1 MMQDP
6 KTFYTQQKAKF
17 EAELIVQRRK
27 LNQSSFLRLIVFL
40 SIAFGIYFLFGQLP
54 YVVLVSAAGIA
65 LFLFLVFRHS
75 DLVYQ
80 SNKLKALI
88 QCNQLEL
95 DVLAG
100 DLSKLPTGEEYLNA
114 AHEFSYDIDLFGKAS
129 FFQYLNRSTTK
140 EGKNELADLLAS
152 NNISD
157 ITNRQ
162 EAIQELTQKADWR
175 QHFSAIAL
183 LIKVETTSKEITNW
197 LENYQNFIPKAMR
210 MLPLIFS
217 GLSIAIITLVSLG
230 ILPFLAALVWLFVGL
245 GITGRFLKSINL
257 LSLNTNKAK
266 DTFQQ
271 YGQLLQRIEE
281 ETFSSKLLQEK
292 QRNIQTDTQKAS
304 TLVKGFSKRID
315 ALDNRNNILVA
326 LFLNGFLLWDI
337 SKSYQIEIWINQH
350 SQKVAQWFEVVTFFD
365 AYNSLGNFAF
375 NHPQFSYPVIDA
387 SAKEVIQAKQLGHP
401 LLRTDNRIDND
412 FTIGNSEFFI
422 VTGANMAGKSTFLRT
437 VSLCIVMSN
446 VGLPICASDPTYSPI
461 KLITSMRT
469 TDSLAEGASY
479 FFSELQR
486 LKMIVD
492 KIEDDTYFIILD
504 EILKGTNSHDKA
516 MGSKKIVQKLASQ
529 NAAGIIATH
538 DLSLCEL
545 EKEIDQVKNYFFDAE
560 IINDEL
566 FFGYLLKKGI
576 CSNMNASFLLKKMQ
590 IVQ

>member
-1 MMQDP
+1 MMQEP
-6 KTFYTQQKAKF
+6 ITFYTEQKAKF
-17 EAELIVQRRK
+17 EAQLKVQRRK
-27 LNQSSFLRLIVFL
+27 LNQSSALRLLVFL
-40 SIAFGIYFLFGQLP
+40 SMVFAIYLAFGQWN
-54 YVVLVSAAGIA
+54 YVALAAIVGMG

-88 QCNQLEL
+88 HCNQLEI
-95 DVLAG
+95 DVING
-100 DLSKLPTGEEYLNA
+100 DLSKLPTGEEFLDA
-114 AHEFSYDIDLFGKAS
+114 SHEFSYDIDLFGNAS
-129 FFQYLNRSTTK
+129 FFQYLNRATTR
-140 EGKNELADLLAS
+140 EGKNKLAELLAS
-152 NNISD
+152 NDTST
-157 ITNRQ
+157 ITTRQ
-162 EAIQELTQKADWR
+162 EAIQALAEKATWR
-175 QHFSAIAL
+175 QQFSAIAL
-183 LIKVETTSKEITNW
+183 LIKVETTSKSITDW
-197 LENYQNFIPKAMR
+197 LNSYKSFIPKTLR
-210 MLPLIFS
+210 FLPIIFS
-217 GLSIAIITLVSLG
+217 GISIVVLTFAFLSII
-230 ILPFLAALVWLFVGL
+230 PFLYVILWIGLGL
-245 GITGRFLKSINL
+245 GITGRFLKNINKLSI
-257 LSLNTNKAK
+257 NTNKAK

-271 YGQLLQRIEE
+271 YGHLLQRIEE
-281 ETFSSKLLQEK
+281 ESFNTELLQEK
-292 QRNIQTDTQKAS
+292 QQNIHSDVQKAS
-304 TLVKGFSKRID
+304 ALVREFSKRID

-326 LFLNGFLLWDI
+326 VFLNGLLLWDI
-337 SKSYQIEIWINQH
+337 AKSYSIETWITKH
-350 SQKVAQWFEVVTFFD
+350 SSKVAQWFEVVTFFD

-375 NHPQFSYPVIDA
+375 NHPKFNYPTIQETA
-387 SAKEVIQAKQLGHP
+387 TEVLKATQLGHP
-401 LLRTDNRIDND
+401 LLKATNRIDND
-412 FTIGNSEFFI
+412 FTIGSTEFFI

-437 VSLCIVMSN
+437 VSLGIVMAN
-446 VGLPICASDPTYSPI
+446 VGLPICAKEAVYMPI

-566 FFGYLLKKGI
+566 FFGYELKKGI
-576 CSNMNASFLLKKMQ
+576 CANMNASFLLKKME
-590 IVQ
+590 IVK

>member
-1 MMQDP
+1 MQNP
-6 KTFYTQQKAKF
+6 ITFYTAQKAKF
-17 EAELIVQRRK
+17 EAELKVQRRK
-27 LNQSSFLRLIVFL
+27 LNQSSFLRLLVFL
-40 SIAFGIYFLFGQLP
+40 SIAFAIYLLFGQWH
-54 YVVLVSAAGIA
+54 YVILASIVGMGI
-65 LFLFLVFRHS
+65 FLFLVFRHS

-88 QCNQLEL
+88 QCNQLEI
-95 DVLAG
+95 DVING
-100 DLSKLPTGEEYLNA
+100 DLSKLPTGEEFLDA
-114 AHEFSYDIDLFGKAS
+114 SHEFSYDIDLFGNAS
-129 FFQYLNRSTTK
+129 FFQYLNRATTR
-140 EGKNELADLLAS
+140 EGKNKLAELLAS
-152 NNISD
+152 NDISNI
-157 ITNRQ
+157 TTRQ
-162 EAIQELTQKADWR
+162 EAIKELGEKATWR

-183 LIKVETTSKEITNW
+183 LIKVDATSKSITTW
-197 LENYQNFIPKAMR
+197 LHEYKSFIPKAVR
-210 MLPLIFS
+210 FLPMLFS
-217 GLSIAIITLVSLG
+217 VLSITIITLSFLE
-230 ILPFLAALVWLFVGL
+230 IIPFLYVLMWIGLGL

-257 LSLNTNKAK
+257 LSINTNKAK

-271 YGQLLQRIEE
+271 YGHLLQRIEE
-281 ETFSSKLLQEK
+281 ETFTTTLLKEK
-292 QRNIQTDTQKAS
+292 QQNIHSDVQKAS
-304 TLVKGFSKRID
+304 ALVREFSKRID
-315 ALDNRNNILVA
+315 ALDNRNNILVGV
-326 LFLNGFLLWDI
+326 FLNGLLLWDI
-337 SKSYQIEIWINQH
+337 SKSYHIETWIAKH
-350 SQKVAQWFEVVTFFD
+350 STKVAQWFDVVTFFD

-375 NHPQFSYPVIDA
+375 NHPEFNYPTISENATQVLNA
-387 SAKEVIQAKQLGHP
+387 SQLGHP
-401 LLRTDNRIDND
+401 LLRTTNRIDND
-412 FTIGNSEFFI
+412 FNIGNSEFFI

-437 VSLCIVMSN
+437 VSLGIVMSN
-446 VGLPICASDPTYSPI
+446 IGLPICAETAEYSPI

-576 CSNMNASFLLKKMQ
+576 CANMNASFLLKKME
-590 IVQ
+590 IVE

>member
-1 MMQDP
+1 MQNP
-6 KTFYTQQKAKF
+6 KDFYTQQKAKF
-17 EAELIVQRRK
+17 EAELRVQRRK
-27 LNQSSFLRLIVFL
+27 INQSSFLRLIVFL
-40 SIAFGIYFLFGQLP
+40 SLAFAIYLLFGQWG
-54 YVVLVSAAGIA
+54 YVVLVSVVGMAI
-65 LFLFLVFRHS
+65 FLFLVFRHS
-75 DLVYQ
+75 DLVYK

-88 QCNQLEL
+88 QCNLLEL

-100 DLSKLPTGEEYLNA
+100 DLSKLPTGEEFLDA
-114 AHEFSYDIDLFGKAS
+114 SHEFSYDIDLFGNAS

-140 EGKNELADLLAS
+140 EGKNELAALLAS
-152 NNISD
+152 ND
-157 ITNRQ
+157 ILDIATRQ
-162 EAIQELTQKADWR
+162 EAIQELNQKADWR

-183 LIKVETTSKEITNW
+183 LIKVETTSKSITKW
-197 LENYQNFIPKAMR
+197 LHEYESFIPKAIR
-210 MLPLIFS
+210 YLPLIFS
-217 GLSIAIITLVSLG
+217 GISVAIITLSSLQ
-230 ILPFLAALVWLFVGL
+230 IIPFLPVLLWLFVGL
-245 GITGRFLKSINL
+245 GITGRFLKSITK

-281 ETFSSKLLQEK
+281 ETFTSKLLK
-292 QRNIQTDTQKAS
+292 QKQQNIHSDVQKAS
-304 TLVKGFSKRID
+304 TLVKGFSRRID
-315 ALDNRNNILVA
+315 ALDNRNNILVGI
-326 LFLNGFLLWDI
+326 FLNGFLLWDI
-337 SKSYQIEIWINQH
+337 SKSYQIELWIQKHN
-350 SQKVAQWFEVVTFFD
+350 QKVAQWFEVVTFFD

-375 NHPQFSYPVIDA
+375 NHPQFSYPTIDTT
-387 SAKEVIQAKQLGHP
+387 AKKVIQATELGHP
-401 LLRTDNRIDND
+401 LLRTANRVDND
-412 FTIGNSEFFI
+412 FIIGNSEFYI

-437 VSLCIVMSN
+437 VSLSIVMSN
-446 VGLPICASDPTYSPI
+446 VGLPICAKDAVYSPI

-492 KIEDDTYFIILD
+492 KIEHDTYFIILD

-576 CSNMNASFLLKKMQ
+576 CSNMNASFLLKKME
-590 IVQ
+590 IVE

>member
-6 KTFYTQQKAKF
+6 TTFYTQQKAKF
-17 EAELIVQRRK
+17 EAELKVQRRK
-27 LNQSSFLRLIVFL
+27 LNQSSLFRFIVF
-40 SIAFGIYFLFGQLP
+40 SGIAFAIYMLFGQWP
-54 YVVLVSAAGIA
+54 YVMLAAGAGLA

-75 DLVYQ
+75 DLVRQ

-95 DVLAG
+95 DVLNG

-114 AHEFSYDIDLFGKAS
+114 AHEFSYDIDLFGNAS
-129 FFQYLNRSTTK
+129 FFQYINRSTTK
-140 EGKNELADLLAS
+140 EGKNKLADLLAS
-152 NNISD
+152 NDISD
-157 ITNRQ
+157 ITTRQ
-162 EAIQELTQKADWR
+162 QVIQDLAQKANWR

-183 LIKVETTSKEITNW
+183 LIKVEATSKEIVSW
-197 LENYQNFIPKAMR
+197 LKSYESFIPKAMR
-210 MLPLIFS
+210 ILPMVFS
-217 GLSIAIITLVSLG
+217 ALSVAIITLVSLE
-230 ILPFLAALVWLFVGL
+230 ILPFLVAFLWLFLGL
-245 GITGRFLKSINL
+245 GITGRFLKKINQ
-257 LSLNTNKAK
+257 LSNHTNKAK

-281 ETFSSKLLQEK
+281 ETFAATLLQEK
-292 QRNIQTDTQKAS
+292 QQNIQSDVQKAS
-304 TLVKGFSKRID
+304 TLVNGFSKRID
-315 ALDNRNNILVA
+315 ALDTRNNILVGV
-326 LFLNGFLLWDI
+326 FLNGLLLWDI
-337 SKSYQIEIWINQH
+337 SKSYQIEIWIQKH
-350 SQKVAQWFEVVTFFD
+350 HEKVAQWFEVVTFFD

-375 NHPQFSYPVIDA
+375 NHPTFHYPVIDTSA
-387 SAKEVIQAKQLGHP
+387 TKVMQAKELGHP
-401 LLRTDNRIDND
+401 LLRTANRIDND
-412 FTIGNSEFFI
+412 FTIGNAEFFI

-437 VSLCIVMSN
+437 VSLGIVMSN
-446 VGLPICASDPTYSPI
+446 VGLPICATEAVYAPI

-492 KIEDDTYFIILD
+492 MIKDDTYFIILD

-576 CSNMNASFLLKKMQ
+576 CANMNASFLLKKME
-590 IVQ
+590 IVE

>member
-1 MMQDP
+1 MQNP
-6 KTFYTQQKAKF
+6 KAFYEAQKAKF
-17 EAELIVQRRK
+17 IAELKVQRRK

-40 SIAFGIYFLFGQLP
+40 SIALSIYLLFGQWA
-54 YVVLVSAAGIA
+54 YVVLASVVGMA

-75 DLVYQ
+75 DLVYK

-88 QCNQLEL
+88 QCNQLEI
-95 DVLAG
+95 DVMNG
-100 DLSKLPTGEEYLNA
+100 DLSKLPTGEEFSDA
-114 AHEFSYDIDLFGKAS
+114 SHEFSYDIDLFGNAS
-129 FFQYLNRSTTK
+129 FFQYVNRSTTK
-140 EGKNELADLLAS
+140 EGKNELATLLAS
-152 NNISD
+152 NTISD
-157 ITNRQ
+157 IPTRQ
-162 EAIQELTQKADWR
+162 EAIQELAEKANWR

-183 LIKVETTSKEITNW
+183 LIKVETTSKSITDW
-197 LENYQNFIPKAMR
+197 LKSYETFIPKGIR
-210 MLPLIFS
+210 YLPMIFS
-217 GLSIAIITLVSLG
+217 GISIAIITLA
-230 ILPFLAALVWLFVGL
+230 FLQIISFLYVLLWLFVGL
-245 GITGRFLKSINL
+245 GITGRFLKSINQ
-257 LSLNTNKAK
+257 LSNNTNKAK

-281 ETFSSKLLQEK
+281 ETFSASLLKEK
-292 QRNIQTDTQKAS
+292 QQNIHSDVQKAS
-304 TLVKGFSKRID
+304 TLVNEFSKRID
-315 ALDNRNNILVA
+315 ALDSRNNFLVGV
-326 LFLNGFLLWDI
+326 FLNGFLLWDI
-337 SKSYQIEIWINQH
+337 SKSYAIEVWIQKH
-350 SQKVAQWFEVVTFFD
+350 RQKVAQWFEVVTFFD

-375 NHPQFSYPVIDA
+375 NHPKFSYPTIDEKA
-387 SAKEVIQAKQLGHP
+387 TKVMQATQLGHP

-412 FTIGNSEFFI
+412 FTIGNSEFYI

-437 VSLCIVMSN
+437 VSLSIVMSN
-446 VGLPICASDPTYSPI
+446 IGLPICAEEATYSPI

-492 KIEDDTYFIILD
+492 KIENDTYFIILD

-576 CSNMNASFLLKKMQ
+576 CSNMNASFLLKKME
-590 IVQ
+590 IVE

>member
-1 MMQDP
+1 MQEP
-6 KTFYTQQKAKF
+6 ITFYKAQKAKF
-17 EAELIVQRRK
+17 EAELKVQRRK
-27 LNQSSFLRLIVFL
+27 LNQSSVLRLLVFL
-40 SIAFGIYFLFGQLP
+40 SIAFAMYLLFGQWQ
-54 YVVLVSAAGIA
+54 YVIVAGVFGLAI
-65 LFLFLVFRHS
+65 FLFLVFRHA
-75 DLVYQ
+75 DLVYK

-88 QCNQLEL
+88 QCNQLEI
-95 DVLAG
+95 DVING
-100 DLSKLPTGEEYLNA
+100 DLSKLPTGEEYLDA
-114 AHEFSYDIDLFGKAS
+114 SHEFSYDIDLFGNAS
-129 FFQYLNRSTTK
+129 FFQYLNRATTR
-140 EGKNELADLLAS
+140 EGKNELAQLLAS
-152 NNISD
+152 NTISD
-157 ITNRQ
+157 IAARQ
-162 EAIQELTQKADWR
+162 EAIRELGEKADWR

-183 LIKVETTSKEITNW
+183 LIKVETTSKSITTW
-197 LENYQNFIPKAMR
+197 LSEYKSFIPKTLR
-210 MLPLIFS
+210 FLPMIFS
-217 GLSIAIITLVSLG
+217 ALSITMITLSFLE
-230 ILPFLAALVWLFVGL
+230 IIPFLYLLLWIGLGL
-245 GITGRFLKSINL
+245 GITGRFLKNINQ
-257 LSLNTNKAK
+257 LSNNTNKAK

-281 ETFSSKLLQEK
+281 TTFATTLLQEK
-292 QRNIQTDTQKAS
+292 QQNIHSDVQKAS
-304 TLVKGFSKRID
+304 TLVREFSKRID
-315 ALDNRNNILVA
+315 ALDNRNNILVGI
-326 LFLNGFLLWDI
+326 FLNGLLLWDI
-337 SKSYQIEIWINQH
+337 SKSYHIETWIGKHRN
-350 SQKVAQWFEVVTFFD
+350 KVAQWFEVVTFFD

-375 NHPQFSYPVIDA
+375 NHPQFSYPTITANTNQVIN
-387 SAKEVIQAKQLGHP
+387 AKQLGHP
-401 LLRTDNRIDND
+401 LLRTTNRIDNN
-412 FTIGNSEFFI
+412 FNIGNSEFFI

-437 VSLCIVMSN
+437 VSLSIVMSN
-446 VGLPICASDPTYSPI
+446 VGLPICAEEATYSPI

-576 CSNMNASFLLKKMQ
+576 CSNMNASFLLKKME
-590 IVQ
+590 IVE

>member
-1 MMQDP
+1 MQNP
-6 KTFYTQQKAKF
+6 KDFYTQQKAKF
-17 EAELIVQRRK
+17 EAELKGQRRK
-27 LNQSSFLRLIVFL
+27 LNQSSILRLLVFL
-40 SIAFGIYFLFGQLP
+40 SIAFAIYLLFGQWN
-54 YVVLVSAAGIA
+54 YIVLVAVAGMA
-65 LFLFLVFRHS
+65 VFLFLVFRHS
-75 DLVYQ
+75 DLVYK

-95 DVLAG
+95 DVLNG
-100 DLSKLPTGEEYLNA
+100 NLSKLPTGEEFLDA
-114 AHEFSYDIDLFGKAS
+114 AHEFSYDIDLFGTAS
-129 FFQYLNRSTTK
+129 FFQYLNRATTR
-140 EGKNELADLLAS
+140 EGKNELAARLAS
-152 NNISD
+152 ND
-157 ITNRQ
+157 ITAISKRQ
-162 EAIQELTQKADWR
+162 EAIQELAEKADWR

-183 LIKVETTSKEITNW
+183 LIKVETTSKSITDW
-197 LENYQNFIPKAMR
+197 LGQYKSFIPKGIR
-210 MLPLIFS
+210 FLPIIFS
-217 GLSIAIITLVSLG
+217 AISVAIIALASFEIISFLYV
-230 ILPFLAALVWLFVGL
+230 ILWLFVGL
-245 GITGRFLKSINL
+245 GITGKFLKNINM
-257 LSLNTNKAK
+257 LSLNTNRAK

-281 ETFSSKLLQEK
+281 ETFHTKLLQEK
-292 QRNIQTDTQKAS
+292 QQNIHSDVQKAS
-304 TLVKGFSKRID
+304 TLVREFSKRID
-315 ALDNRNNILVA
+315 ALDSRNNILVGI
-326 LFLNGFLLWDI
+326 FLNGLLLWDI
-337 SKSYQIEIWINQH
+337 SKSYHIETWISTHNT
-350 SQKVAQWFEVVTFFD
+350 KVAQWFEVVTFFD

-375 NHPQFSYPVIDA
+375 NHPQFTYPTISENASQVINA
-387 SAKEVIQAKQLGHP
+387 TQLGHP
-401 LLRTDNRIDND
+401 LLRTTNRVDND
-412 FTIGNSEFFI
+412 FNIGNSEFFI

-437 VSLCIVMSN
+437 VSLSIVMSN
-446 VGLPICASDPTYSPI
+446 VGLPICAESATYSPI

-492 KIEDDTYFIILD
+492 SIENDTYFIILD

-576 CSNMNASFLLKKMQ
+576 CANMNASFLLKKME
-590 IVQ
+590 IVE

>member
-6 KTFYTQQKAKF
+6 KAFYTEQKAKF
-17 EAELIVQRRK
+17 EAELKIQRRK
-27 LNQSSFLRLIVFL
+27 LNQSSFLRLVVFL
-40 SIAFGIYFLFGQLP
+40 SIAFSIYLLFGQWA
-54 YVVLVSAAGIA
+54 YVVMTSAVGMAI
-65 LFLFLVFRHS
+65 FLFLVFRHS
-75 DLVYQ
+75 DLVYK

-95 DVLAG
+95 DVLNG
-100 DLSKLPTGEEYLNA
+100 DLSKLPTGEEFLDA
-114 AHEFSYDIDLFGKAS
+114 SHEFSYDIDLFGNAS
-129 FFQYLNRSTTK
+129 FFQYINRSTTK
-140 EGKNELADLLAS
+140 EGKNELAALLAS
-152 NNISD
+152 NDIST
-157 ITNRQ
+157 IAKRQ
-162 EAIQELTQKADWR
+162 EAIQELAQKANWR

-183 LIKVETTSKEITNW
+183 LIKVETTSKSITSW
-197 LENYQNFIPKAMR
+197 LQEYKSFIPKPMR
-210 MLPLIFS
+210 ILPMIFS
-217 GLSIAIITLVSLG
+217 GISIAIITLVSLG
-230 ILPFLAALVWLFVGL
+230 ILPFLTALIWLFVGL
-245 GITGRFLKSINL
+245 GITVKFLKSINQ
-257 LSLNTNKAK
+257 LSINTNKAK

-271 YGQLLQRIEE
+271 YGHLLQRIEE
-281 ETFSSKLLQEK
+281 ETYSSELLKEK
-292 QRNIQTDTQKAS
+292 QRNIHSNVQKAS

-315 ALDNRNNILVA
+315 ALDNRNNILVGI
-326 LFLNGFLLWDI
+326 FLNGFLLWDI
-337 SKSYQIEIWINQH
+337 SKSYQIEIWIQKH

-375 NHPQFSYPVIDA
+375 NHPQFTYPTIET
-387 SAKEVIQAKQLGHP
+387 SAKEVIKARQLGHP
-401 LLRTDNRIDND
+401 LLRAANRVDND
-412 FTIGNSEFFI
+412 FLIGNSEFYI

-437 VSLCIVMSN
+437 VSLGIVMSN
-446 VGLPICASDPTYSPI
+446 VGLPICAKQAVYSPI

-492 KIEDDTYFIILD
+492 KIENDTYFIILD

-576 CSNMNASFLLKKMQ
+576 CSNMNASFLLKKMK
-590 IVQ
+590 IVE

>member
-6 KTFYTQQKAKF
+6 TTFYTTQKATF
-17 EAELIVQRRK
+17 EAELKAQRRK

-40 SIAFGIYFLFGQLP
+40 GTAFLIYFFFGQWT
-54 YVVLVSAAGIA
+54 YVIISAVVGMAI
-65 LFLFLVFRHS
+65 FLALVFRHS
-75 DLVYQ
+75 DLVYK

-88 QCNQLEL
+88 QCNQLEI
-95 DVLAG
+95 DVLNG

-114 AHEFSYDIDLFGKAS
+114 AHEFSYDIDLFGNAS

-140 EGKNELADLLAS
+140 EGKNKLAQLLAS
-152 NNISD
+152 NDISNIAA
-157 ITNRQ
+157 RQ
-162 EAIQELTQKADWR
+162 EAIQELAQKATWR

-197 LENYQNFIPKAMR
+197 LHSYKSFIPKAIRYVPM
-210 MLPLIFS
+210 IFS
-217 GLSIAIITLVSLG
+217 GISIAIITLVSLQ
-230 ILPFLAALVWLFVGL
+230 ILPFLAALLWLFVGL
-245 GITGRFLKSINL
+245 GITGKFLKSINR
-257 LSLNTNKAK
+257 LSINTNKAK

-281 ETFSSKLLQEK
+281 ETFSSTLLKEK
-292 QRNIQTDTQKAS
+292 QQNIHSDVQKAS

-315 ALDNRNNILVA
+315 ALDNRNNILVGI
-326 LFLNGFLLWDI
+326 FLNGFLLWDI
-337 SKSYQIEIWINQH
+337 AKSYQIEIWIDKH

-375 NHPQFSYPVIDA
+375 NHPQFQYPTIDTSANNVITA
-387 SAKEVIQAKQLGHP
+387 TQLGHP
-401 LLRTDNRIDND
+401 LLRTANRVDND
-412 FTIGNSEFFI
+412 FTIGNAEFFI

-446 VGLPICASDPTYSPI
+446 VGLPICAQEAIYSPI

-492 KIEDDTYFIILD
+492 KIENDTYFIILD

-545 EKEIDQVKNYFFDAE
+545 EQEINQVKNYFFDAE

-576 CSNMNASFLLKKMQ
+576 CTNMNASFLLKKME
-590 IVQ
+590 IVE

>member
-1 MMQDP
+1 MQNP
-6 KTFYTQQKAKF
+6 KDFYTQQKAKF
-17 EAELIVQRRK
+17 EAELKVQRRK
-27 LNQSSFLRLIVFL
+27 LNQSSVLRLIVFL
-40 SIAFGIYFLFGQLP
+40 SIAFAIYLLFGKWG
-54 YVVLVSAAGIA
+54 YVVLASVVGMAI
-65 LFLFLVFRHS
+65 FLFLVFRHS
-75 DLVYQ
+75 DLVYK

-88 QCNQLEL
+88 LCNQLEI
-95 DVLAG
+95 DVING
-100 DLSKLPTGEEYLNA
+100 DLSKLPTGEEFLDA
-114 AHEFSYDIDLFGKAS
+114 AHEYSYDIDLFGNAS

-140 EGKNELADLLAS
+140 EGKNELANVLAS

-157 ITNRQ
+157 IATRQ
-162 EAIQELTQKADWR
+162 EAIQELAQKADWR

-183 LIKVETTSKEITNW
+183 LIKVETTSKSITKW
-197 LENYQNFIPKAMR
+197 LQEYKSFIPKSIKH
-210 MLPLIFS
+210 LPLIFS
-217 GLSIAIITLVSLG
+217 GMSIAIITLVSLE

-245 GITGRFLKSINL
+245 GITGRFLKSINR
-257 LSLNTNKAK
+257 LSINTNKAK

-281 ETFSSKLLQEK
+281 ETYTSALLKEK
-292 QRNIQTDTQKAS
+292 QQNIHSDVQKAS

-315 ALDNRNNILVA
+315 ALDNRNNILVGI
-326 LFLNGFLLWDI
+326 FLNGLLLWDI
-337 SKSYQIEIWINQH
+337 SKSYQIETWIQKHN
-350 SQKVAQWFEVVTFFD
+350 QKVAQWFEAVTFFD

-375 NHPQFSYPVIDA
+375 NHPQFSYPTID
-387 SAKEVIQAKQLGHP
+387 STAKEVMNAKKLGHP
-401 LLRTDNRIDND
+401 LLRTTNRIDND
-412 FTIGNSEFFI
+412 FNIGNSEFFI
-422 VTGANMAGKSTFLRT
+422 ITGANMAGKSTFLRT
-437 VSLCIVMSN
+437 VSLSIVMSN
-446 VGLPICASDPTYSPI
+446 VGLPICAEEASYSPI

-492 KIEDDTYFIILD
+492 KIEHDTYFIILD

-545 EKEIDQVKNYFFDAE
+545 DKEIDQVKNYFFDAE

-576 CSNMNASFLLKKMQ
+576 CSNMNASFLLKKME
-590 IVQ
+590 IVE

>member
-1 MMQDP
+1 MQDP
-6 KTFYTQQKAKF
+6 ITFYTQQKAKF
-17 EAELIVQRRK
+17 EAALKVQRRK
-27 LNQSSFLRLIVFL
+27 LNQSSVLRLIVFL
-40 SIAFGIYFLFGQLP
+40 SIAFAIYLLFGQWP
-54 YVVLVSAAGIA
+54 YVILAAIA
-65 LFLFLVFRHS
+65 GMAIFLFLVFRHS

-88 QCNQLEL
+88 QCNQLEI
-95 DVLAG
+95 DVING
-100 DLSKLPTGEEYLNA
+100 DLSKLPTGEEFLDA
-114 AHEFSYDIDLFGKAS
+114 SHEFSYDIDLFGHAS
-129 FFQYLNRSTTK
+129 FFQYLNRATTR
-140 EGKNELADLLAS
+140 EGKNELAALLAS
-152 NNISD
+152 ND
-157 ITNRQ
+157 IVAITSRQ
-162 EAIQELTQKADWR
+162 EAIQELAQKATWR

-183 LIKVETTSKEITNW
+183 LIKVETTSKSITNW
-197 LENYQNFIPKAMR
+197 LHEYKSFIPKAVR
-210 MLPLIFS
+210 YLPMVFS
-217 GLSIAIITLVSLG
+217 ALSIVIITLSFLE
-230 ILPFLAALVWLFVGL
+230 IIPFLYLLMWIGLGL
-245 GITGRFLKSINL
+245 GITAKFLKNINQLSI
-257 LSLNTNKAK
+257 NTNKAK

-271 YGQLLQRIEE
+271 YGHLLQRIET
-281 ETFSSKLLQEK
+281 ETFTTKLLQEK
-292 QRNIQTDTQKAS
+292 QQNIHSNVQKAS
-304 TLVKGFSKRID
+304 TLVREFSKRID

-326 LFLNGFLLWDI
+326 IFLNGLLLWDI
-337 SKSYQIEIWINQH
+337 SKSYHIETWIAKHQN
-350 SQKVAQWFEVVTFFD
+350 KVAQWFEVVTFFD

-375 NHPQFSYPVIDA
+375 NHPQFSYPTITTNASHVINA
-387 SAKEVIQAKQLGHP
+387 TQLGHP
-401 LLRTDNRIDND
+401 LLRTANRIDND
-412 FTIGNSEFFI
+412 FNIGNSEFYI

-437 VSLCIVMSN
+437 VSLSIVMSN
-446 VGLPICASDPTYSPI
+446 VGLPICANEASYSPI

-576 CSNMNASFLLKKMQ
+576 CSNMNASFLLKKME
-590 IVQ
+590 IVE

>member
-1 MMQDP
+1 MQNP
-6 KTFYTQQKAKF
+6 KDFYTQQKAKY
-17 EAELIVQRRK
+17 EAELKVQRRK
-27 LNQSSFLRLIVFL
+27 LNQSSILRLIVFL
-40 SIAFGIYFLFGQLP
+40 SIAFAIYLLFGQWN
-54 YVVLVSAAGIA
+54 YVVLVAVVGLAI
-65 LFLFLVFRHS
+65 FLFLVFRHS
-75 DLVYQ
+75 DLVYK

-95 DVLAG
+95 DVLNG
-100 DLSKLPTGEEYLNA
+100 DLSKLPTGEEFLDA
-114 AHEFSYDIDLFGKAS
+114 THEFSYDIDLFGNAS
-129 FFQYLNRSTTK
+129 FFQYLNRSTTR
-140 EGKNELADLLAS
+140 EGKNELAIRLAS
-152 NNISD
+152 NDISD
-157 ITNRQ
+157 ISIRQ
-162 EAIQELTQKADWR
+162 KAIQELAEKATWR

-183 LIKVETTSKEITNW
+183 LIKVETTSKSITDW
-197 LENYQNFIPKAMR
+197 LSQYKSFIPKGIR
-210 MLPLIFS
+210 FLPTIFS
-217 GLSIAIITLVSLG
+217 VISAAIIGLAFFEIISFFYV
-230 ILPFLAALVWLFVGL
+230 ILWLFVGL
-245 GITGRFLKSINL
+245 GITGRFLKKINM

-281 ETFSSKLLQEK
+281 EEFSSKLLQEK
-292 QRNIQTDTQKAS
+292 QQNIHSDIQKAS
-304 TLVKGFSKRID
+304 TLVREFSKRID
-315 ALDNRNNILVA
+315 ALDNRNNILVGI
-326 LFLNGFLLWDI
+326 FLNGFLLWDI
-337 SKSYQIEIWINQH
+337 SKSYHIETWIEKH
-350 SQKVAQWFEVVTFFD
+350 STKVAQWFEVVTFFD

-375 NHPQFSYPVIDA
+375 NHPQFSYPEISENASQVINA
-387 SAKEVIQAKQLGHP
+387 TQLGHP
-401 LLRTDNRIDND
+401 LLRTTNRIDND
-412 FTIGNSEFFI
+412 FHIGNSEFFI

-437 VSLCIVMSN
+437 VSLSIVMSN
-446 VGLPICASDPTYSPI
+446 VGLPICAASATYSPI

-492 KIEDDTYFIILD
+492 NIKNDTYFIILD

-566 FFGYLLKKGI
+566 FFGYQLKKGI
-576 CSNMNASFLLKKMQ
+576 CANMNASFLLKKME
-590 IVQ
+590 IVE